1 MSDAEKKGLK
11 LPEFFTIVY
20 LSDVFTSLLA
30 AMMWGDFPAT
40 NIIMVEMVNSVIAWV
55 VFKLMVYLVIIL
67 VFKYFSRYSTYA
79 ENILMSV
86 TVVYS
91 IMMLNNLSSLTLTM
105 PNSNLSQEFLQAI
118 EQNRVNIIP

>member
-1 MSDAEKKGLK
+1 MSDDEKKGLK

-40 NIIMVEMVNSVIAWV
+40 NIIMVAMVNSVIAWV